1 MVRYM
6 KILLFGN
13 CQLWAIKET
22 LKFNSSVS
30 VTYIACHSTD
40 MIATEFTTLIQE
52 SDIIVTQPIKDAY
65 RGSTYLSTS
74 YIINTARSDCKI
86 IIVDSCY
93 FVFYYFD
100 LTYKFHNGSLLQV
113 PHDYHYNGL
122 VDSFKRS
129 LPIAHYIDNYV
140 NNPTLKSCAELGKLA
155 NNSLAE
161 LKLRYERNCESYG
174 QHTNVSILTTYDFI
188 KDNYK
193 KCLLFYSMNHP
204 TKHLIQH
211 ICQQIRT
218 LIGVECVILD
228 KVDCLGGSHKSIL
241 YACIQPMVEF
251 DIRDHQPLTLLKTTP
266 EDIARVYY
274 DTYKTIL

>member
-1 MVRYM
+1 M
-6 KILLFGN
+6 KVLLFGN

-30 VTYIACHSTD
+30 VTYIACYSTD
-40 MIATEFTTLIQE
+40 IISTEFTTLIQD
-52 SDIIVTQPIKDAY
+52 SDIIITQPIKNEY

-74 YIINTARSDCKI
+74 YIISNARTDCKI
-86 IIVDSCY
+86 IVADSCH
-93 FVFYYFD
+93 FEFYYFD
-100 LTYKFHNGSLLQV
+100 LTYKYHNGSLLKV
-113 PHDYHYNGL
+113 PNDYHYNGL
-122 VDSFKRS
+122 FDSFKSS

-140 NNPTLKSCAELGKLA
+140 NNPTLKSCAELEAMA
-155 NNSLAE
+155 NNSLAG
-161 LKLRYERNCESYG
+161 LKLRYEQNCERYG

-204 TKHLIQH
+204 TNHLIQH
-211 ICQQIRT
+211 LCREICKIV
-218 LIGVECVILD
+218 GVECDILD
-228 KVDCLGGSHKSIL
+228 TVDVLGGSQKSIL

-251 DIRDHQPLTLLKTTP
+251 DIRDHQPLTCSMTTP